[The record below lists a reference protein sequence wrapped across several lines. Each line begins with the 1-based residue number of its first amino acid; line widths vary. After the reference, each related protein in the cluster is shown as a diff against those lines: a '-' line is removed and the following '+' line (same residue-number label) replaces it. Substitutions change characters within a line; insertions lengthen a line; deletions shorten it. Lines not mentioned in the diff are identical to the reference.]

1 MPQTR
6 HLLREE
12 ITYSVAKDREVNI
25 LHQLKY
31 PEQQSQFFGFLE
43 DYNNWIQAIIAYYL
57 NLLINACQVADSGD

>member
-12 ITYSVAKDREVNI
+12 ITYSVAKDREVNV

-43 DYNNWIQAIIAYYL
+43 DHNDWMYWATSNV
-57 NLLINACQVADSGD
+57 ACTGLFQ